1 VLTFRFNYVGLSRPY
16 WAGLR
21 RQNGK
26 KSEAWSPSSKRAGAG
41 GGHLD
46 VVEDGVHLDVV
57 EDKVHL
63 DVVEAI
69 GHSI

>member
-1 VLTFRFNYVGLSRPY
+1 MLVMLY

-21 RQNGK
+21 RTNGK
-26 KSEAWSPSSKRAGAG
+26 KSEAWTPASKMAGA

-46 VVEDGVHLDVV
+46 VVEDGVHLDG
-57 EDKVHL
+57 
-63 DVVEAI
+63 VEAGGQNDGVEAG